1 VHVQTGSLDQKILGP
16 FRDKWEGRRPRI
28 SVLGPIPCGATSR
41 PIEIKVRSSTGV
53 TDPLWDHH
61 VLLKLSGR
69 ESRGIVSAIPRG
81 WQRDW
86 LESRSRFEA
95 VPEFQILFGI
105 TTRSRSFR
113 VERAWVAKEL
123 IGSEIKVR
131 SSAGVTDPFWDHH
144 TLLKLSG

>member
-69 ESRGIVSAIPRG
+69 ESMGGKGAGWNRDRGLKQYRSYRSFLGSLHALEAFGSRERG
-81 WQRDW
+81 WQR
-86 LESRSRFEA
+86 S
-95 VPEFQILFGI
+95 
-105 TTRSRSFR
+105 
-113 VERAWVAKEL
+113 
-123 IGSEIKVR
+123 
-131 SSAGVTDPFWDHH
+131 
-144 TLLKLSG
+144 